1 VLCWCCVGVGVGVG
15 VVLVLML
22 CLCCVVLCCVVL
34 CCVVL
39 CCVVLNML
47 CVCRIV
53 DAQSYWGNQRDLS
66 ALSYAKPSLTFFN
79 PH

>member
-1 VLCWCCVGVGVGVG
+1 MLCCVVLCCVVLCCVVLCC
-15 VVLVLML
+15 VV
-22 CLCCVVLCCVVL
+22 LCCVVLCCVVL